1 MTRTASITRFRN
13 RRDAGRALAVRLAS
27 LGSEHPVVLALPR
40 GGVPVASEVAR
51 ALHAPL
57 DVMVVRKLGVPTH
70 PELGMGAIGEGG
82 VRILDADLVR
92 RAGVTS
98 AEVEAVTA
106 REQAELARRVRRYRG
121 GRPMMPLRDRTVV
134 IVDDGIATG
143 GTARAAVSIAR
154 HAGARRVVLAVPVAA
169 PDTAAALGALADEVI
184 ALATPTNLVAVGAWY
199 DEFSQTT
206 DDDVVTL
213 LAEHHMAEHHMA
225 EQHMDEHPQPETRL
239 AAGVDVVVAPER
251 IAAPGRLVVPTDAR
265 GLVVFAHGTGS
276 SRTSPRNR
284 FVAQRLEE
292 AGLATLLFDLL
303 SGEEALDRTN
313 VFDIELLAVRL
324 LVATRWARHHPACA
338 GLDVGYFGASTGA
351 GAALLAAS
359 EDPTIA
365 AVVSRGGRP
374 DLAADRLTAV
384 SAPTL
389 LIVGG
394 ADPTVRAINENATR
408 RLRCEHR
415 LVIVPGAT
423 HLFEEP
429 GALEAVADHAAT
441 WFTDHLGD
449 APRSTGGPR
458 P

>member
-1 MTRTASITRFRN
+1 V
-13 RRDAGRALAVRLAS
+13 G
-27 LGSEHPVVLALPR
+27 
-40 GGVPVASEVAR
+40 SEVAR

-57 DVMVVRKLGVPTH
+57 DVLVVRKLGVPTH

-82 VRILDADLVR
+82 VRIFDADLVR

-98 AEVEAVTA
+98 AELEVVTA
-106 REQAELARRVRRYRG
+106 REQAELERRIRRYRG
-121 GRPMMPLRDRTVV
+121 GRPVIPLRGRTVV

-154 HAGARRVVLAVPVAA
+154 RAGALRVVLAVPVAA
-169 PDTAAALGALADEVI
+169 PDTVAALGSLADEVI

-206 DDDVVTL
+206 DDDVVKL
-213 LAEHHMAEHHMA
+213 LAEHHMAEHHLA
-225 EQHMDEHPQPETRL
+225 ETRL
-239 AAGVDVVVAPER
+239 EVGADVVVAPER
-251 IAAPGRLVVPTDAR
+251 TAAPGRLAVPAGAR
-265 GLVVFAHGTGS
+265 GLVVFAHGSGS

-292 AGLATLLFDLL
+292 SGLATLLFDLL
-303 SGEEALDRTN
+303 SDEEVRDRTN

-324 LVATRWARHHPACA
+324 LVATRWARQHPACV
-338 GLDVGYFGASTGA
+338 GLDVGYLGASTGA

-394 ADPTVRAINENATR
+394 ADPTVRAINEHATR
-408 RLRCEHR
+408 RLRCEHQ
-415 LVIVPGAT
+415 LVVVPRAT

-429 GALEAVADHAAT
+429 GALEAVAGHAAT
-441 WFTDHLGD
+441 WFSDHLGG
-449 APRSTGGPR
+449 AAHSTRGPR
-458 P
+458 AGTR